1 MGEESL
7 EHPYAMYLLAE
18 INCFPVSINKAM
30 LSIHFSIVEFT
41 KKYTL
46 FIKCHY
52 ILFTYIF
59 TVL

>member
-1 MGEESL
+1 MDEESL
-7 EHPYAMYLLAE
+7 EHPYAMYLPAE
-18 INCFPVSINKAM
+18 INCFPVIISKAM
-30 LSIHFSIVEFT
+30 LSIHLSIVAFT

-52 ILFTYIF
+52 ILYTYIF

>member
-1 MGEESL
+1 MGVESL
-7 EHPYAMYLLAE
+7 EQPNAMYLLAE

>member
-1 MGEESL
+1 MGVERL

-18 INCFPVSINKAM
+18 INCFPVIISKAM

-46 FIKCHY
+46 FIKCH
-52 ILFTYIF
+52 
-59 TVL
+59 

>member
-1 MGEESL
+1 MGVERL

-18 INCFPVSINKAM
+18 INCFPVIISKAM

-46 FIKCHY
+46 FIKCHN